1 MVHVR
6 AARVLVALLAA
17 TLAGVVPSPVDA
29 SDDPPAADISQ
40 ALARAAAAVPAIP
53 DENSRVVLTRAIGL
67 ARVRVLLKRGDLA
80 AARQEATTLVYRF
93 RDEALM
99 SVAFAQVDAGDV
111 DGALATAG
119 DIGGAY
125 SPDGPIAYVAWAVA
139 RRGDTG
145 RARAIARTIRVDAS
159 RVLAL
164 GDIAVAQAEAGD
176 PAGAVA
182 TAGELAPEVE
192 RAVALADI
200 ALARFR
206 AGARSEAAATLAQAA
221 SIVRGAPA
229 SPGRNYALMV
239 TALVHAQMR
248 EFAAALSLAA
258 LGDRFLRHHIRWQI
272 AIAQAAVGDAAGA
285 LKTDGSLGRK
295 GYLAVALA
303 EGGYLDGAREAL
315 TRVGGDEDR
324 IEAQRHVALVLARR
338 EQRDEAARLFRAARR
353 IAAALRDPFWRACR
367 MRKVAA
373 SQAAGSF
380 VAAARDSAAAI
391 GDARERRRAFREIA
405 QAQAASGHFTEA
417 TTWATAQPDPVL
429 RAASLLGA
437 AEGALQA
444 AGFVDAKDIKVNRY
458 GRWSRTFLDVAC

>member
-324 IEAQRHVALVLARR
+324 IEARRHVALVLARR
-338 EQRDEAARLFRAARR
+338 EERGQGPRVLPAAPPDGATPRAPPDGPRPRAGIRSGELAGCGRSPRARRRDPSWRRRGTVRPRSVTHGSGAARFARSPRPRRPVATSRRRRRGRRRSRSPCCGPRRSWARPRALSGQRDS
-353 IAAALRDPFWRACR
+353 WT
-367 MRKVAA
+367 RK
-373 SQAAGSF
+373 
-380 VAAARDSAAAI
+380 
-391 GDARERRRAFREIA
+391 
-405 QAQAASGHFTEA
+405 T
-417 TTWATAQPDPVL
+417 
-429 RAASLLGA
+429 
-437 AEGALQA
+437 
-444 AGFVDAKDIKVNRY
+444 
-458 GRWSRTFLDVAC
+458 SR

>member
-324 IEAQRHVALVLARR
+324 IEARRHVALVLARR
-338 EQRDEAARLFRAARR
+338 GGSFAPPDGSPPRFAIRSGELAGCGRSPRARRRDPSWRRRGTVRPRSVTHGSGAARFARSPRPRRPVATSRRRRRGRRRSRSPCCGPRRSWARPRALSGQRDS
-353 IAAALRDPFWRACR
+353 WT
-367 MRKVAA
+367 RK
-373 SQAAGSF
+373 
-380 VAAARDSAAAI
+380 
-391 GDARERRRAFREIA
+391 
-405 QAQAASGHFTEA
+405 T
-417 TTWATAQPDPVL
+417 
-429 RAASLLGA
+429 
-437 AEGALQA
+437 
-444 AGFVDAKDIKVNRY
+444 
-458 GRWSRTFLDVAC
+458 SR